1 MAHVRKQI
9 RDNIVT
15 TLTGL
20 TTTGSNVYR
29 TRVYPIEEGKLPA
42 LLIYADSETSQI
54 ATITPPRTQMRVL
67 TVRVEAL
74 VKAVS
79 NYDNLLDTISEE
91 VEEALAVDITRNS
104 LAKDTRVT
112 GFEAEFS
119 GEGDQPVATG
129 SFTIEVDYATLENAV
144 DVAV

>member
-20 TTTGSNVYR
+20 TTTGSNVYK

-67 TVRVEAL
+67 TVRVEAF
-74 VKAVS
+74 VKGVS
-79 NYDNLLDTISEE
+79 NYDNLLDTIAEE
-91 VEEALAVDITRNS
+91 VEEALAVDVTRNS